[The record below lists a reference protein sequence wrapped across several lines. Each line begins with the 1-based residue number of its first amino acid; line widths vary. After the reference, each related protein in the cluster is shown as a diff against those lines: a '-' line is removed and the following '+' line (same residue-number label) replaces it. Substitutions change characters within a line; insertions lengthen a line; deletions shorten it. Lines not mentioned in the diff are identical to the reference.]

1 MFEVGPAL
9 MSSFTPS
16 RWHDRAPQN
25 SIVVVSGLPR
35 SGTSMMMRMLQA
47 GGLEVVSDNL
57 RAADD
62 GNPMGYYED
71 ERVKQLQDGH
81 HQWLDSAIGKAVK
94 VVSPL
99 LEYLPRRHSYKVIFM
114 LREVEEIVASQRR
127 MLLRGGLTAD
137 SDAELE
143 ALYRRHLTGVESWL
157 ASQPNLDS
165 LYLTY
170 RDIIEDARTNAIRI
184 SRFSGRQLDHQS
196 MIRVVD
202 QGLYRERRQPP
213 RVKP

>member
-1 MFEVGPAL
+1 

-47 GGLEVVSDNL
+47 GGLELVSDNL

-71 ERVKQLQDGH
+71 ERVKQLQDGN

-127 MLLRGGLTAD
+127 MLLRSGQTAE
-137 SDAELE
+137 SDAELG

-157 ASQPNLDS
+157 AGQPNLDS

-202 QGLYRERRQPP
+202 QGLYRERSQPP